1 MKAYGE
7 GDTVRAHMPG
17 HKGRGDLLARY
28 DLTEV
33 AGADSLFE
41 ADGIIRESEENASRL
56 FGAHT
61 FYSTEGSSH
70 GIRAMVYLVSLY
82 AKENGKEPLILAAR
96 NSHKAFLSAL
106 ALTGVDVEWM
116 LPEAHESYLSMRVTP
131 RELDAR
137 LCAMPK
143 KPAAV
148 YITSPDYL
156 GVMSDIA
163 GLAEVCHSHGVLLA
177 VDNAHG
183 AYLRFL
189 PKDRHPITL
198 GADVCCDSAHK
209 TLPVLTGGAYL
220 HISREAPSGFC
231 DRAKMALSLFGSTSP
246 SYLILRSL
254 DAANAL
260 LDGEYRD
267 ALAAFLPK
275 MEELKMALTAHGYT
289 LLGDEPLKLTVHA
302 TAYGY
307 EGTALADCLREQG
320 IECEFCDKEFLVLM
334 LSPSNTDGELEQIE
348 RALTELPRGTVS
360 APAGDG
366 RLSFLPVRV
375 TSVREA
381 MTSPCEKLPLE
392 GCVGRVAAA
401 TVAGCPPAVPIVVSG
416 ERIDESVAAMLRDY
430 GFEWLWV
437 IK

>member
-33 AGADSLFE
+33 LGADSLFE

-56 FGAHT
+56 FGTDT

-70 GIRAMVYLVSLY
+70 GIRAMVYLLSLY
-82 AKENGKEPLILAAR
+82 AKEKGKEPLILAAR
-96 NSHKAFLSAL
+96 NAHKAFLSAL
-106 ALTGVDVEWM
+106 ALSGADVEWI
-116 LPEAHESYLSMRVTP
+116 LPEAQKSYLCARVSP
-131 RELDAR
+131 SELEAR
-137 LCAMPK
+137 LAAMPT
-143 KPAAV
+143 KPVAV

-156 GVMSDIA
+156 GVTSDVA
-163 GLAEVCHSHGVLLA
+163 GLSEVCHRHGVLLA

-189 PKDRHPITL
+189 PKDRHPISL
-198 GADVCCDSAHK
+198 GADLCCDSAHK

-220 HISREAPSGFC
+220 HIAKATPSVFRE
-231 DRAKMALSLFGSTSP
+231 RAKMALSLFGSTSP

-254 DAANAL
+254 DAVNAL
-260 LDGEYRD
+260 LDGGFRD

-275 MEELKMALTAHGYT
+275 MEALKSSLAARGYT
-289 LLGDEPLKLTVHA
+289 LLGDESLKLTVYA
-302 TAYGY
+302 TEYGY
-307 EGTALADCLREQG
+307 EGTALADLLRKQG
-320 IECEFCDKEFLVLM
+320 VECEFCDRDFLVLM
-334 LSPSNTDGELEQIE
+334 LSPFNTDEELARIE
-348 RALTELPRGTVS
+348 RALTEIPRGATLAS
-360 APAGDG
+360 ARGEAF
-366 RLSFLPVRV
+366 FLPVRV

-381 MTSPCEKLPLE
+381 ITSACEKLPLE
-392 GCVGRVAAA
+392 ECVGRVAAA

-416 ERIDESVAAMLRDY
+416 ERIDQRVAAMLRDY

-437 IK
+437 IQ